1 MKRKFIVIFAVVFV
15 AAVAGFFT
23 MLSQR
28 PEVRSLTVTVYEFGY
43 RVDGGEPTIRMKA
56 GEEVRILFENRGTH
70 DHEFLL
76 VRDKDEA
83 IGVVEKKLEAGASD
97 AELDRLKAEMALMGV
112 RFESEPGGTSVF
124 RLRLTEPGTYYFLCL
139 ETEPDEEPHAN
150 LGEIGVIVVE

>member
-1 MKRKFIVIFAVVFV
+1 M
-15 AAVAGFFT
+15 AAAGVAGFFI

-28 PEVRSLTVTVYEFGY
+28 PEARTLTVTSYDFRY

-76 VRDKDEA
+76 VRDRDEA
-83 IGVVEKKLEAGASD
+83 IEAVEKKLEAGGSD
-97 AELDRLKAEMALMGV
+97 AELDRLKAEMAFIGI
-112 RFESEPGGTSVF
+112 RFESEPGGTAVF